1 MHKYLT
7 EFIGTFFL
15 VLTVCMMVIA
25 GNVAFA
31 PLAIGLSLMIMVY
44 AGGHISGGHYNP
56 AVSLAAMMSGALPK
70 SEFAP
75 YVVAQTAGAIVAAL
89 LAQVITGKTIA
100 PAPGAGGSDVASLLV
115 EATYTFLLAYT
126 VLNVAVSKRT
136 QGNSYFGAAIGM
148 SITVAAYSGGM
159 LSGGAFNPAVG
170 IGTTIVHTL
179 MGDGVWSHAWLYV
192 VGPFAGAALASVV
205 FGVQEKGSA

>member
-1 MHKYLT
+1 MYKYLT

-15 VLTVCMMVIA
+15 VLTVCMMVSA
-25 GNVAFA
+25 GNQAFA

-70 SEFAP
+70 SEFVP
-75 YVVAQTAGAIVAAL
+75 YIVAQTAGAIVASLIAL
-89 LAQVITGKTIA
+89 VVTGRTIA
-100 PAPGAGGSDVASLLV
+100 PAPGAGGSDMSSLIV
-115 EATYTFLLAYT
+115 EAVYTFLLAYT
-126 VLNVAVSKRT
+126 VLNVAVSKKT

-148 SITVAAYSGGM
+148 SITVAAYSGGA

-170 IGTTIVHTL
+170 LGTTIMHAT
-179 MGDGVWSHAWLYV
+179 MGDGVWSHVWLYI
-192 VGPFAGAALASVV
+192 VGPFAGAAVAAIV
-205 FGVQEKGSA
+205 FGFQEKGEG

>member
-25 GNVAFA
+25 GNAAFA

-44 AGGHISGGHYNP
+44 AGGAISGEHYNP
-56 AVSLAAMMSGALPK
+56 AVSFAAMMSGALPK
-70 SEFAP
+70 SQFVP
-75 YVVAQTAGAIVAAL
+75 YVISQTAGATVAAL
-89 LAQVITGKTIA
+89 IAMVITGKTVA
-100 PAPGAGGSDVASLLV
+100 PAPGAGGSDMASLIV
-115 EATYTFLLAYT
+115 ESVYTFLLCYV

-148 SITVAAYSGGM
+148 AITVAAYSGGA
-159 LSGGAFNPAVG
+159 LSGGAYNPAVG
-170 IGTTIVHTL
+170 LGTTIIHGTL
-179 MGDGVWSHAWLYV
+179 GDGTWSHVWLYI
-192 VGPFAGAALASVV
+192 VGPFAGAAVASVV
-205 FGVQEKGSA
+205 FGIQEKGE